1 MNIKGESVKKIDWN
15 NKHLRVA
22 RHVARRLFQVF
33 VTWPAQAL
41 GGLAIVITLLGGSPI
56 HDTITGI
63 YAWADTAV
71 RNAPVGSVMDFD
83 CGRRSADKAIDCK
96 RIGGGRAMP
105 VADAIQAT
113 ETTVFG
119 VYQGLVLVCVTV
131 IVFTM
136 GWREFAGLPDEDKP
150 ARPAAR

>member
-1 MNIKGESVKKIDWN
+1 MGENMKKIDWN
-15 NKHLRVA
+15 TKHVRVA
-22 RHVARRLFQVF
+22 RHVGKRLFQVF
-33 VTWPAQAL
+33 VSWPAQAL

-113 ETTVFG
+113 EATVYG

-131 IVFTM
+131 MVFTM
-136 GWREFAGLPDEDKP
+136 GWRDFAGLPDEDK
-150 ARPAAR
+150 AERPSAS